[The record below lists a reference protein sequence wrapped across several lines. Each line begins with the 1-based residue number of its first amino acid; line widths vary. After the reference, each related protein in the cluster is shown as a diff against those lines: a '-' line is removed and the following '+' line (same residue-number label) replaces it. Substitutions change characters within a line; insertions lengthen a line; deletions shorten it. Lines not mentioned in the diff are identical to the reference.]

1 MLILLY
7 YISGGTASSLQSSGQ
22 LHSGKLSHNM
32 FVHVWGPAVFLLII
46 APPLSQVHLL
56 CGQITSTFHTP
67 LFFHLSFHPII
78 STVPIQQS
86 DGVGRT
92 CLSFSVQVNMCVL
105 IHADSNTQTHPFT
118 WLNASILWLL
128 IDCDR
133 GTDDPSL
140 FRFPSCS
147 NTMMLCCRVLHQHGY
162 VFRMIFSNSLLL
174 SLHLVF
180 AHLQQEAVSPHVA
193 CFKRVL
199 EMFLLMIVS
208 AISII
213 AAKYNKS
220 ICRAHNR
227 TLLCIWKAWPQS
239 DMF

>member
-7 YISGGTASSLQSSGQ
+7 YISGGTASSLQSSAQ
-22 LHSGKLSHNM
+22 RHSRKLSHSM
-32 FVHVWGPAVFLLII
+32 FVHVWGPLAIFHLII

-67 LFFHLSFHPII
+67 LFFYLSFHPII

-92 CLSFSVQVNMCVL
+92 CFSFSVQVNTCVH
-105 IHADSNTQTHPFT
+105 IHTHSNTHADFFCLCHPFT
-118 WLNASILWLL
+118 WLNASILRLL
-128 IDCDR
+128 IDGDR

-147 NTMMLCCRVLHQHGY
+147 NTMMLCCRLLHQHGY

-180 AHLQQEAVSPHVA
+180 AHLQQEAVSPHVG
-193 CFKRVL
+193 CCKRVL
-199 EMFLLMIVS
+199 EMF
-208 AISII
+208 AIDDCIFHFNNRCKI
-213 AAKYNKS
+213 QRKYMP
-220 ICRAHNR
+220 C
-227 TLLCIWKAWPQS
+227 T
-239 DMF
+239 

>member
-1 MLILLY
+1 MCLFS
-7 YISGGTASSLQSSGQ
+7 YISGGTASSLQDNCTARSC
-22 LHSGKLSHNM
+22 LPVCLCTL
-32 FVHVWGPAVFLLII
+32 GPLAVFHLIT

-67 LFFHLSFHPII
+67 LFFHLSFHPST

-92 CLSFSVQVNMCVL
+92 CFSFSLQVNVCA
-105 IHADSNTQTHPFT
+105 HTQIFKFEFFTLCRPFT

-140 FRFPSCS
+140 SRFPSCS

-162 VFRMIFSNSLLL
+162 VFRMISSNSFLL

-180 AHLQQEAVSPHVA
+180 AYLQQEAVSPHVA
-193 CFKRVL
+193 C
-199 EMFLLMIVS
+199 
-208 AISII
+208 
-213 AAKYNKS
+213 
-220 ICRAHNR
+220 
-227 TLLCIWKAWPQS
+227 
-239 DMF
+239 